1 LQDREEDADA
11 SRLRMASAH
20 ENALRI
26 AYEAETLAQCRTG
39 ARMACKL
46 AFLFVP
52 AFALGDV
59 LAGGALDASRL
70 QPRIACLV
78 GVAVVLR
85 LLRTPFGAR
94 HPRGLAL
101 TVAGLLGLLVD
112 WVVLENGGGTSP
124 RYAGLNLV
132 GLAGSLLMPWGIRG
146 VLVGAAVLNGGYVAT
161 ILGAGRIGDGHVF
174 ANHLTY
180 LFGTTGI
187 CLVAAKLREQLRWRE
202 FRSRVALADAL
213 RLQGEFTA
221 KMSHEIR
228 TPINVMIGYADILLD
243 GAIEEAGPERRRLV
257 ERVREHGVKLR
268 TLVSDLLD
276 YAKADAGKLAVRPEP
291 VSARDVVEEVADS
304 FRPLAERKGI
314 RVDTEYV
321 ETGLDL
327 VTDPHRLGQI
337 LVNLVSNAV
346 KFTEKGSVRLSV
358 RRVSAGEPALA
369 GCRMLT
375 GDNALD
381 ADGVLMLVEDT
392 GIGVREDDLARLA
405 DDYIQFEG
413 ERYGGT
419 GLGLSI
425 ARKLTQLLG
434 GRLAVRSMLGE
445 GSTFAVVLPASKPAL
460 REAA

>member
-1 LQDREEDADA
+1 
-11 SRLRMASAH
+11 M
-20 ENALRI
+20 
-26 AYEAETLAQCRTG
+26 
-39 ARMACKL
+39 
-46 AFLFVP
+46 
-52 AFALGDV
+52 
-59 LAGGALDASRL
+59 
-70 QPRIACLV
+70 
-78 GVAVVLR
+78 
-85 LLRTPFGAR
+85 
-94 HPRGLAL
+94 
-101 TVAGLLGLLVD
+101 
-112 WVVLENGGGTSP
+112 
-124 RYAGLNLV
+124 
-132 GLAGSLLMPWGIRG
+132 
-146 VLVGAAVLNGGYVAT
+146 
-161 ILGAGRIGDGHVF
+161 
-174 ANHLTY
+174 
-180 LFGTTGI
+180 
-187 CLVAAKLREQLRWRE
+187 
-202 FRSRVALADAL
+202 
-213 RLQGEFTA
+213 
-221 KMSHEIR
+221 
-228 TPINVMIGYADILLD
+228 
-243 GAIEEAGPERRRLV
+243 
-257 ERVREHGVKLR
+257 LR